1 MNAKS
6 TSNQPRLSSKSCIL
20 GKFYNVFNIRGP
32 QTNIYSFDCIHRARK
47 FVSCNNPSLWKIY
60 LYSTIFMRQRQQF
73 CKRDDIWRCYCLLH
87 TIESNIYR
95 LDSRVARCIDP
106 TVGVTPFVTNNMA
119 DREQNQ
125 LNKNCCARWLID
137 SFRILPSPRIR
148 FLS

>member
-1 MNAKS
+1 MEN
-6 TSNQPRLSSKSCIL
+6 L
-20 GKFYNVFNIRGP
+20 F
-32 QTNIYSFDCIHRARK
+32 H
-47 FVSCNNPSLWKIY
+47 
-60 LYSTIFMRQRQQF
+60 STIFMRQRQQF

-125 LNKNCCARWLID
+125 LNKNCCA
-137 SFRILPSPRIR
+137 
-148 FLS
+148 

>member
-1 MNAKS
+1 MEN
-6 TSNQPRLSSKSCIL
+6 L
-20 GKFYNVFNIRGP
+20 F
-32 QTNIYSFDCIHRARK
+32 H
-47 FVSCNNPSLWKIY
+47 
-60 LYSTIFMRQRQQF
+60 STIFMRQRQQF

-137 SFRILPSPRIR
+137 SFRILSSPHIR
-148 FLS
+148 FLL